1 MENFPN
7 IATMNRVEEVN
18 REEILIKIMKH
29 CQNLLIDKKFL
40 YNKDW
45 ETDTLLL
52 QAENFLKKRS

>member
-7 IATMNRVEEVN
+7 IAKMNRVEEVN
-18 REEILIKIMKH
+18 REEVLIKIMKH

-40 YNKDW
+40 LNKDW

-52 QAENFLKKRS
+52 QAENFLKKSS

>member
-45 ETDTLLL
+45 ENDTLLL
-52 QAENFLKKRS
+52 QA